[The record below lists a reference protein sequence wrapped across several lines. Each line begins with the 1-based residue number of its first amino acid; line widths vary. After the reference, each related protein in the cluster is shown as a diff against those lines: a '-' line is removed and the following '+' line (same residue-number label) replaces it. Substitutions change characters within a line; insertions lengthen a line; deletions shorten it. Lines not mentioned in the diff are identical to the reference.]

1 MIPPQRRR
9 TLSRGVGREADE
21 AASRWTGPAPR
32 EPRYELTH
40 REFDVLQL
48 IADGLANR
56 EIGERLFL
64 SEETVKSHVKTLLEK
79 LHARSRAHAV
89 AIALRGG
96 LLA

>member
-1 MIPPQRRR
+1 MVQPERRR
-9 TLSRGVGREADE
+9 TLSRGVSREAE
-21 AASRWTGPAPR
+21 ELTSGWTEPVPH
-32 EPRYELTH
+32 EPRYALTH
-40 REFDVLQL
+40 REFEVLHL

-96 LLA
+96 LMA